1 MKSVILSKKKTQ
13 VSREELKP
21 ELVRSP
27 ENLVSAQNK
36 YSINDSFRG
45 GNHES

>member
-13 VSREELKP
+13 VSIEELKP